1 MEAASISS
9 SAIDRRR
16 RMAKAK
22 AKATSKK
29 VASDEAPKPAAKKTA
44 KKAPAKKTAKKAPA
58 KKAAKAEPA
67 ATSITEADWTQIY
80 AKAWADDAFRT
91 LLETD
96 PTAAL
101 KQYAAENGLQWTT
114 LVKIPPAPQ
123 GDASDETCIHLV
135 SCC

>member
-1 MEAASISS
+1 
-9 SAIDRRR
+9 
-16 RMAKAK
+16 MAKAK
-22 AKATSKK
+22 TKATSKK
-29 VASDEAPKPAAKKTA
+29 AASDESPKPAAKK
-44 KKAPAKKTAKKAPA
+44 APAKKAPA
-58 KKAAKAEPA
+58 KKAAAKKAPA
-67 ATSITEADWTQIY
+67 TAITEADWTQIY

-123 GDASDETCIHLV
+123 DSTTDENCIHLV

>member
-1 MEAASISS
+1 M
-9 SAIDRRR
+9 
-16 RMAKAK
+16 

-29 VASDEAPKPAAKKTA
+29 AASTKAASTKAASTKAAKSEAPK
-44 KKAPAKKTAKKAPA
+44 APAKKAPA
-58 KKAAKAEPA
+58 KKAPARKAPARKKAAAAEPA
-67 ATSITEADWTQIY
+67 ATAITEADWTQIY

-101 KQYAAENGLQWTT
+101 RQYAAENGLQWTA
-114 LVKIPPAPQ
+114 LVTIPPAPQ
-123 GDASDETCIHLV
+123 GAAAEEENCIHLV

>member
-1 MEAASISS
+1 M
-9 SAIDRRR
+9 
-16 RMAKAK
+16 

-29 VASDEAPKPAAKKTA
+29 AASTKAASTKAAKSEAPK
-44 KKAPAKKTAKKAPA
+44 APAKKAPA
-58 KKAAKAEPA
+58 KKAPARKAPARKKAAAAEPA
-67 ATSITEADWTQIY
+67 TATAITEADWTQIY

-101 KQYAAENGLQWTT
+101 RQYAAENGLQWTA
-114 LVKIPPAPQ
+114 LVTIPPAPQ
-123 GDASDETCIHLV
+123 GAAAEEENCIHLV